1 MNEQPQ
7 KVDVKILHYEGMT
20 RLNKEI
26 VSISD
31 YFHAIYNRAV
41 ELEQENQSLK
51 AQIIELN
58 KLKA

>member
-1 MNEQPQ
+1 MNEQQP
-7 KVDVKILHYEGMT
+7 KIDAKILHYESIT

-26 VSISD
+26 VNISD

-58 KLKA
+58 RPKI

>member
-1 MNEQPQ
+1 MVEPQ
-7 KVDVKILHYEGMT
+7 KIDIRNLHYEGMT

-26 VSISD
+26 VNISD
-31 YFHAIYNRAV
+31 CFHVIYNRAV

-58 KLKA
+58 KPKT